1 MKTLHAN
8 GALILC
14 LAFTGVPAV
23 ILILLGI
30 NALWEGRMDEGICSI
45 IGAILFML
53 LGAFAGLRIYLTHW
67 IRYGDGKVTI
77 RRVSKERV
85 NGRPVGKW
93 ENREDTF
100 LLEEID
106 SYGLSWQVLGQYVEY
121 HRSSGKSLTTERF
134 FQLKDGKRI
143 GYETVY
149 YTRKGEEAFLRYLY
163 EGTGDNI
170 VNKEVM

>member
-1 MKTLHAN
+1 MRTLHAI

-14 LAFTGVPAV
+14 LAFSGVSGM

-30 NALWEGRMDEGICSI
+30 NAFWEGRMDEGIFLI
-45 IGAILFML
+45 IGAILFIL
-53 LGAFAGLRIYLTHW
+53 FGVFAGLRIYRTHW

-106 SYGLSWQVLGQYVEY
+106 CYGLSWQVLGQYVEY
-121 HRSSGKSLTTERF
+121 HRSSGRSLTTECF
-134 FQLKDGKRI
+134 FQLKNGKRI
-143 GYETVY
+143 GYETAY
-149 YTRKGEEAFLRYLY
+149 YTRKGEEVFWRYLY
-163 EGTGDNI
+163 EGTGIALQRDE
-170 VNKEVM
+170 KG